1 MVAGPPQLEVD
12 TIRFYRTSAEEDSN
26 RLFPDE
32 TLSIGKGAIAY
43 HTKAYTRWEAFA
55 IQLRSLLTEPLG
67 IALETVYLS
76 NLRLEYRDVFKHSS
90 GGPAL
95 ASTLL
100 RAGSDLLAP
109 HIFSR
114 EPLFHS
120 HTGFFE
126 DGPDSDQRLIQV
138 NVDANEIIE
147 NNERRRIV
155 CLRPGG
161 RETFIPDLGQEP
173 ARRSSSAIS
182 NFNSMHT
189 RSAEVFRSVIS
200 DEIATRV
207 GIIP

>member
-1 MVAGPPQLEVD
+1 MAAAPPQLEID
-12 TIRFYRTSAEEDSN
+12 TIRFYRSNAEEDSN
-26 RLFPDE
+26 QFFPAE
-32 TLSIGKGAIAY
+32 TLSIGKGSIVY

-55 IQLRSLLTEPLG
+55 SQLQSLLTEPLG
-67 IALETVYLS
+67 IALEAVYLS
-76 NLRLEYRDVFKHSS
+76 NLRLEYRDVFRHSPE
-90 GGPAL
+90 GPAL

-114 EPLFHS
+114 EALFHS

-126 DGPDSDQRLIQV
+126 DGPDCDQRLIQV

-147 NNERRRIV
+147 NDV
-155 CLRPGG
+155 PG
-161 RETFIPDLGQEP
+161 RVISIMTAVQDNFHPDLELE
-173 ARRSSSAIS
+173 RSRGSSAAIS
-182 NFNSMHT
+182 NFNSMHV

-207 GIIP
+207 GMIP